1 MKTISDAVDRIAH
14 QKRGQMGL
22 AADRDLTDPRVDRL
36 LFGPATRPDVEFAL
50 VGWSAG
56 SMAILL
62 DGGVEVDPLAL
73 ESLGEGQALF
83 LPAQTGLDHRGGLRG
98 LVDVVDRL
106 LDPNGGC
113 PWDLEQTHQTLKKYL
128 IEEAYELFEA
138 IDREDEAGMIEE
150 LGDVLLQ
157 PIMHTQI
164 AMRRWAFDVDLVAQR
179 TAEKLV
185 RRHPHVFGD
194 ASANTSEEVLKNWDK
209 IKKEEKGEAPASLL
223 GEVPAS
229 MPALLQALTISKRA
243 ARAGFE
249 WPEIEGVFEKL
260 AEEVS
265 ELREAMAEGDA
276 QAVSGELGD
285 LLFTVVNLARW
296 LKVDPEEAL
305 RGMLA
310 RFSARFRHMERE
322 SAVPLSELDAAEWD
336 RLWVA
341 AKGRR
346 H

>member
-1 MKTISDAVDRIAH
+1 MNFEGDQVFERMLRGGNCQVVRLSDRRI
-14 QKRGQMGL
+14 
-22 AADRDLTDPRVDRL
+22 TDIRCDRL
-36 LFGPATRPDVEFAL
+36 VLGPGGPKDMQFLLWNWPVGVKATLFPHEIELDPHQ
-50 VGWSAG
+50 
-56 SMAILL
+56 MAY
-62 DGGVEVDPLAL
+62 
-73 ESLGEGQALF
+73 LGQDQYLF
-83 LPAQTGLDHRGGLRG
+83 LPAQDEVIHRGGLRG

-164 AMRRWAFDVDLVAQR
+164 AMRRGSFDVDLVAQR

-194 ASANTSEEVLKNWDK
+194 ASANTSEEVLKTWDK
-209 IKKEEKGEAPASLL
+209 IKKAEKGEAPASLL

-249 WPEIEGVFEKL
+249 WPEIDGVFEKL
-260 AEEVS
+260 AEEVG

-310 RFSARFRHMERE
+310 RFSARFRHMERA

-341 AKGRR
+341 AKGS
-346 H
+346 

>member
-1 MKTISDAVDRIAH
+1 MHGGNGQVVRLSDRRI
-14 QKRGQMGL
+14 
-22 AADRDLTDPRVDRL
+22 TDIRCDRL
-36 LFGPATRPDVEFAL
+36 LLGPGGPQDMQFVLWNWPAGLKATLLPGEVECDPHE
-50 VGWSAG
+50 
-56 SMAILL
+56 MA
-62 DGGVEVDPLAL
+62 A
-73 ESLGEGQALF
+73 LGENQFLF
-83 LPAQTGLDHRGGLRG
+83 LPAQPDAIHRGGLRG

-157 PIMHTQI
+157 PLMHTQI
-164 AMRRWAFDVDLVAQR
+164 AMRRGAFDVDLVAQR

-209 IKKEEKGEAPASLL
+209 IKKAEKGEAPASLL

-260 AEEVS
+260 SEEVG

-310 RFSARFRHMERE
+310 RFSARFRHMERA
-322 SAVPLSELDAAEWD
+322 SAVPLSDLDAAEWD

-341 AKGRR
+341 AKGS
-346 H
+346 